1 MQPFAR
7 RPSAPPPW
15 FCFPAPQAC
24 AEAISAHELETETVA
39 RELEEALD
47 SLDAS
52 SNGQCRK
59 ELSQGLVSAGMLL
72 KLTSTHAKR
81 TNGSWD
87 GTYTGGCCNSN
98 ILHTIIRVVSAANC
112 VRAFVRSE
120 LYNTASVSHRKQSAL
135 YCAMPS

>member
-7 RPSAPPPW
+7 RPSAPPPC
-15 FCFPAPQAC
+15 FRFPAPQAC
-24 AEAISAHELETETVA
+24 AEAISAHELETEAVA

-87 GTYTGGCCNSN
+87 VTYKGE
-98 ILHTIIRVVSAANC
+98 LLQFEHFAHHTQAHSHALAC
-112 VRAFVRSE
+112 GWVRSE
-120 LYNTASVSHRKQSAL
+120 LYNDSSVSH
-135 YCAMPS
+135 